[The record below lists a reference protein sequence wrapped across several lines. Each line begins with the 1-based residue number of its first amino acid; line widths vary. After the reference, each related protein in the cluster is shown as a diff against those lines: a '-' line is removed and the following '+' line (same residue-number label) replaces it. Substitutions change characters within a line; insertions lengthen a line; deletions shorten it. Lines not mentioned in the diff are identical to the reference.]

1 MNDSTT
7 NKTRTAVKVGAAVT
21 LSTME
26 EYFQVLILKVIYT
39 QHMSSLSQL
48 IILLIQLKGN
58 LMSNIVFIRN
68 QNGKHEYLSKSLRCS
83 VGLLVNKFVTLQR
96 LEETL

>member
-7 NKTRTAVKVGAAVT
+7 DKTRTAVKVGAAVT

-26 EYFQVLILKVIYT
+26 EYFQVLISKVIFYT
-39 QHMSSLSQL
+39 QHMLSLSQL
-48 IILLIQLKGN
+48 NTIISIKGN

-96 LEETL
+96 LEEIL